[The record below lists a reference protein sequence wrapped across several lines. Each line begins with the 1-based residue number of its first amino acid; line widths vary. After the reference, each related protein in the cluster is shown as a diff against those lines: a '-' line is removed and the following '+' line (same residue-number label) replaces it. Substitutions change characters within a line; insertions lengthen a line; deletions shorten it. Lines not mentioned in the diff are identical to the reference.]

1 MKFFLNWEVIEMTVY
16 LVITVFAVLF
26 VACGV
31 IAGVREF
38 SPNVKTPWEK
48 AEKKA
53 AKIAAKMKKRE
64 ARRRARGRA

>member
-1 MKFFLNWEVIEMTVY
+1 MKILLDGEVIKMTVY

-26 VACGV
+26 LTCGV

-53 AKIAAKMKKRE
+53 KKIAAKMKKRE
-64 ARRRARGRA
+64 ARRRASGRA